1 MKSIQQTTNSNNYK
15 FRFLIILFFSFLNGF
30 GQTTITEPPL
40 FVSNLSPNGLLE
52 NVFDRFGNHYK
63 LSNISIKSNG
73 IANSTLIECSQNSYF
88 RLYFETGSGLKDTN
102 NPIENARRE
111 VVCQVF
117 RDLSKF
123 INSPLTKSNNKVNIV
138 FRDFKKIN
146 AFLIDNQRA
155 VGSGFYNVPENTN
168 GFVKGGIIENEV
180 WKTIHTGIDSF
191 KNVTP
196 SIENNIES
204 QTIGQFYHGIMA
216 IDFKQNYNLDLSLNN
231 EIVGTTLS
239 VINPTAEYDL
249 YSVVLRIA
257 MHTLGLTSLIG
268 SNGNS
273 VFGAENNFYSRYDTH
288 LSYNGQN
295 LLEHRSNSCSVMYD
309 YNFAVSENV
318 LNPGCNEEP
327 VTTNINSDTTICE
340 NAVIYIG
347 ETVGLI
353 PVYTPNCFEPGL
365 SLSHFEDLL
374 YPNCATPFGN
384 NNYFVN
390 SNNIETNTFKRF
402 LKPEERLALC
412 ELGYSVK
419 TDFDFHR
426 YKEEVCN
433 GISVAGTN
441 DGLTSENTFAYSG
454 DENTN
459 INITNILENDSN
471 YDATL
476 TNNLADLR
484 FECVQDV
491 YYPTTTAN
499 PVGNQSQITSNGN
512 DANAIITF
520 KSLIPGLHLL
530 RYVPYNVVTGDRG
543 NVSYVWVYLQISNC
557 SGIPDLNPLEMVIN
571 GGFEQTDGGTLS
583 ISLNGFADGR
593 VCNWNSPSIETPDCY
608 SANLAT
614 FAGIPNGS
622 FGPKNLNTAL
632 GANSGINYAGMFL
645 AHINGYPVPA
655 FSEMIKTKLKNPLL
669 PNTTYTLK
677 FDSSLSIKRPSVKKL
692 QAFLTSQNIPSW
704 LYGPIPNLYTAS
716 LPEINMLMTFPQ
728 SASTGSNVWDLNTIT
743 FTTPPCSSYEYLYL
757 GLIKYDAANSL
768 PYVLNDV
775 IPFCATCNPNE
786 SYYFIDNVSIVQNST
801 TSPIYSLPSLNFPN
815 KICNTDQPL
824 NLTNL
829 VINPSL
835 NGVFSTSNVVVFN
848 NGIYSLNPQ
857 TPYTGNY
864 TISYTYTPSPDCP
877 PKTITSV
884 IEIVRCYQPFI
895 SQVYISGNN
904 KYVEI
909 KNKSQTGNIPSNAN
923 LKLLNYANSQNVL
936 NAPSQFIDIGG
947 FLPLETKVFKLQSS
961 TLPPYASS
969 AATANILTGFNFDG
983 NNDLLVISTSA
994 NNSLA
999 FTNRIDLVGNNT
1011 TWCVNKSLVRTSC
1024 ASTFPKTTFDPED
1037 WVEFSVAEANDGNSQ
1052 TNTVL
1057 GRHNFDQ
1064 LRWQGVPPNWFE
1076 LDLSLSQP
1084 DRSRTTVMFKDYNT
1098 NPTGSF
1104 EACSLLVEGLVNVT
1118 VSPTTFIKVQSS
1130 VKVNPGGTLDIQNGG
1145 SLVMVKDSYNGI
1157 SGPDLVQLN
1166 NGTVEIKK
1174 TTNGVNAF
1182 TDYVYWSS
1190 PLTANSALN
1199 QPLNSIANL
1208 FPPSMSTY
1216 ERIYTSFNQ
1225 NYYDGWNSQL
1235 GTSGGVGSD
1244 GDDDNLDFWHRLNF
1258 LDRSQ
1263 LMTPGL
1269 GYVCYGQVADYNLNF
1284 KGQAN
1289 NGIVNVPI
1297 FRNNSSYGEN
1307 NNLVGNP
1314 YPSSIDL
1321 NRFFEVNKDLIDPVA
1336 FMWGRTPSDGLFNY
1350 PNPTVYGPISYS
1362 EDNYLIYNP
1371 SMLLLGNW
1379 ASNNLPFN
1387 ENGIL
1392 ASCQSFF
1399 IRARKLDRTTLLPII
1414 PLNNTGQASNL
1425 LAGNLVFNNSMR
1437 STSPLNTFARGSNST
1452 TDTNTKLWLNL
1463 TDEKT
1468 NKTAQIGMAFLESAT
1483 DNYNPDEDVQTITG
1497 RKLGFYSQ
1505 TDKHDLIINTMGVF
1519 NKQKTINLG
1528 IVNLL
1533 ENKSKLTIAVNDKTG
1548 ELHNHQIFIYDNKI
1562 GKITNITL
1570 EPYQFDAEDQILD
1583 NRFTLLFQNKIE
1595 TEITDVDQNKIV
1607 VFAKDGIVNVSS
1619 LTEKRIAA
1627 VYVFDLYTPSTSGI
1641 EIAKNENINNKLYSF
1656 KTDGSYKIL
1665 NIQVLLEDGTIINKK
1680 IML

>member
-1 MKSIQQTTNSNNYK
+1 MNSKQQTANSNNYK

-30 GQTTITEPPL
+30 GQTTIVEPQL
-40 FVSNLSPNGLLE
+40 FESNLSPNGLLE
-52 NVFDRFGNHYK
+52 NLFDRFGNHYK
-63 LSNISIKSNG
+63 LSDISIKSNG
-73 IANSTLIECSQNSYF
+73 IANSTLIECNSNSFF
-88 RLYFETGSGLKDTN
+88 RLYFESSSGMQNTN

-111 VVCQVF
+111 VVCKVF
-117 RDLSKF
+117 DDLSKF
-123 INSPLTKSNNKVNIV
+123 INSPLKKSNNKVNIV
-138 FRDFKKIN
+138 FRDFKR
-146 AFLIDNQRA
+146 IDKFVKNNTFG

-196 SIENNIES
+196 SIENNLGT
-204 QTIGQFYHGIMA
+204 QTIGQFYHGMMA
-216 IDFKQNYNLDLSLNN
+216 IDFRQNYNLDTTTNN
-231 EIVGTTLS
+231 DIGVATA
-239 VINPTAEYDL
+239 VDINQTSQFDL
-249 YSVVLRIA
+249 YSIFLRTA
-257 MHTLGLTSLIG
+257 LQALGLTSLIG
-268 SNGNS
+268 ANGNS
-273 VFGAENNFYSRYDTH
+273 VFSAENNFYSRYDTH

-295 LLEHRSNSCSVMYD
+295 LLEQRSNSCSEMYN
-309 YNFAVSENV
+309 YNFAVSESV
-318 LNPGCNEEP
+318 LNPNCNDEP
-327 VTTNINSDTTICE
+327 LITNINSDTTICE
-340 NAVIYIG
+340 NAVIYTG
-347 ETVGLI
+347 EKVGII
-353 PVYTPNCFEPGL
+353 PVYTPNCFELGL

-374 YPNCATPFGN
+374 YPNCSTPFGN
-384 NNYFVN
+384 NSYFVN

-412 ELGYSVK
+412 ELGYSLK
-419 TDFDFHR
+419 TDYDLHH
-426 YKEEVCN
+426 YKEEFCN

-441 DGLTSENTFAYSG
+441 DGITSVSTFAYSG

-459 INITNILENDSN
+459 ISIANILENDSN
-471 YDATL
+471 YDSTL
-476 TNNLADLR
+476 VNNLADLR

-491 YYPTTTAN
+491 YFPTTNAN

-520 KSLIPGLHLL
+520 RSLIPGLHLL
-530 RYVPYNVVTGDRG
+530 RYVPYNVVTSDKG
-543 NVSYVWVYLQISNC
+543 NVSYVWVYVNAAVCIGTASV
-557 SGIPDLNPLEMVIN
+557 DPLEMVIN
-571 GGFEQTDGGTLS
+571 GNFEQH
-583 ISLNGFADGR
+583 NGFGSRLSGFATPHNR
-593 VCNWNSPSIETPDCY
+593 VCNWEATNLETPDY
-608 SANLAT
+608 FGPSLNQGNSIPT
-614 FAGIPNGS
+614 NFAGTQNAITTGSIPNNYYG
-622 FGPKNLNTAL
+622 GCIMAYNDTNTII
-632 GANSGINYAGMFL
+632 NS
-645 AHINGYPVPA
+645 
-655 FSEMIKTKLKNPLL
+655 SESIKTKLKAPLL
-669 PNTTYTLK
+669 SNTFYKVK
-677 FDSSLSIKRPSVKKL
+677 FDISLADFDAFSSKKL
-692 QAFLTSQNIPSW
+692 QLFLTSVDNNNYAGASM
-704 LYGPIPNLYTAS
+704 PNSILTNSPTNLLLTQTA
-716 LPEINMLMTFPQ
+716 P
-728 SASTGSNVWDLNTIT
+728 ASTSPQCSNTLGWDQIEFTFLTPNCSNLQYLYVGLFSNVAGSSTSLIS
-743 FTTPPCSSYEYLYL
+743 TT
-757 GLIKYDAANSL
+757 
-768 PYVLNDV
+768 
-775 IPFCATCNPNE
+775 NPLSKHY
-786 SYYFIDNVSIVQNST
+786 SYYYIDNISLKPINSVPT
-801 TSPIYSLPSLNFPN
+801 NSPIVNLPTT
-815 KICNTDQPL
+815 ICKTATQL
-824 NLTNL
+824 NLNSFVTNPA
-829 VINPSL
+829 V
-835 NGVFSTSNVVVFN
+835 NGQFSGTGVSSTAGV
-848 NGIYSLNPQ
+848 YYLNPI
-857 TPYTGNY
+857 TLTSGNIY
-864 TISYTYTPSPDCP
+864 TINYQYTPTSGCTINIS
-877 PKTITSV
+877 KTITV
-884 IEIVRCYQPFI
+884 LDLCPEPFI
-895 SQVYISGNN
+895 SQIYVDGNQRFI
-904 KYVEI
+904 EI
-909 KNKSQTGNIPSNAN
+909 KNKSNSASIVDNSYFISLYANGQVTTGSPTSSFNIGAFQPSQTKLFRILPTNFPSYAFNASIANVLPSN
-923 LKLLNYANSQNVL
+923 
-936 NAPSQFIDIGG
+936 F
-947 FLPLETKVFKLQSS
+947 T
-961 TLPPYASS
+961 
-969 AATANILTGFNFDG
+969 FDG
-983 NNDLLVISTSA
+983 NNDLLVLAPVSS
-994 NNSLA
+994 NSQA
-999 FTNRIDLVGNNT
+999 FSSRIDLVGNT
-1011 TWCVNKSLVRTSC
+1011 TPWCVGTSIVRSSC
-1024 ASTFPKTTFDPED
+1024 AISFPKTTFDLED
-1037 WVEFSVAEANDGNSQ
+1037 WVEFSVTEANDGNSQ
-1052 TNTVL
+1052 TNAVL

-1064 LRWQGVPPNWFE
+1064 LRWQGVPPNWVE

-1084 DRSRTTVMFKDYNT
+1084 DRSRTTAMFKDYNT

-1118 VSPTTFIKVQSS
+1118 VSPTKFVKVQVS

-1145 SLVMVKDSYNGI
+1145 SLVMVKDSYNGV

-1166 NGTVEIKK
+1166 NGIVEIKK

-1190 PLTANSALN
+1190 PLTANNALN

-1208 FPPSMSTY
+1208 FPPNMSTY
-1216 ERIYTSFNQ
+1216 ERIYSSFNQ
-1225 NYYDGWNSQL
+1225 NYYDGWNAQL

-1244 GDDDNLDFWHRLNF
+1244 GDDDNNDTWHRLNF
-1258 LDRSQ
+1258 SERSQ

-1269 GYVCYGQVADYNLNF
+1269 GYVCYGQVTDYNLNF

-1321 NRFFEVNKDLIDPVA
+1321 NRLFEVNKDLIDPVA

-1387 ENGIL
+1387 ANGIL

-1399 IRARKLDRTTLLPII
+1399 IRARKFNRTTLLPII

-1437 STSPLNTFARGSNST
+1437 SISPLNTFARGSNST
-1452 TDTNTKLWLNL
+1452 TDTKTKLWLNL

-1483 DNYNPDEDVQTITG
+1483 DSYNPDEDVQTITG
-1497 RKLGFYSQ
+1497 RKLGFYSRA
-1505 TDKHDLIINTMGVF
+1505 DKHDLIINTMGVF

-1548 ELHNHQIFIYDNKI
+1548 ELHNHQIFIYDSKI

-1570 EPYQFDAEDQILD
+1570 EPYQFDAEDQILE

-1627 VYVFDLYTPSTSGI
+1627 VYVFDIYTPSTSGI

-1665 NIQVLLEDGTIINKK
+1665 NIKILLEDGTIINKK